1 MKKKRKQKKSCNGTE
16 IQTKIART
24 KCYYNTMTTAIEAIT
39 LQIVTQAKRRSD
51 RRNKIPT
58 IVVNLRTQNR
68 N

>member
-24 KCYYNTMTTAIEAIT
+24 KYYYNTMTTAIEAIT